1 MAFSRLLGLVAL
13 LACVAA
19 AAAAKDASF
28 DKFMTLPDFCKWDG
42 GCSRQNDGSVKL
54 TAYSNKMGKFTSKG
68 YFGYGIFRVN
78 MMLPSGYSGGLIPCL
93 YLISGNNPKYTDPH
107 DEIDMEFIGGNTP
120 RDIVLH
126 TNLITGGQV
135 YLQQYKFPFDPS
147 AAFHT
152 YTIVYS
158 PDYIMWAVDD
168 TPIRIHWKESGRP
181 FPSLNVKFEGSIWD
195 ASSWSALKPNW
206 GNGPKEVKFRRFD
219 MRRTCKASGETGTP
233 WCNKLRGN
241 KAPWTRKP
249 SAAAIAKSIEFRK
262 NYLVKDYGWSHT

>member
-107 DEIDMEFIGGNTP
+107 DEIDMEFIG
-120 RDIVLH
+120 
-126 TNLITGGQV
+126 
-135 YLQQYKFPFDPS
+135 
-147 AAFHT
+147 
-152 YTIVYS
+152 
-158 PDYIMWAVDD
+158 
-168 TPIRIHWKESGRP
+168 E
-181 FPSLNVKFEGSIWD
+181 
-195 ASSWSALKPNW
+195 
-206 GNGPKEVKFRRFD
+206 
-219 MRRTCKASGETGTP
+219 
-233 WCNKLRGN
+233 
-241 KAPWTRKP
+241 
-249 SAAAIAKSIEFRK
+249 
-262 NYLVKDYGWSHT
+262 